1 MLVNELFKQSAPY
14 EQTQADN
21 YNFTIGRIAYQVFFN
36 RHVVETPREFFQT
49 FFYAPKQQEDELSKL
64 YKEHKPLRILE
75 VVFGIDTYRSNKLGS
90 KIKRDINREPTDYD
104 EDTILRLTGTGNAAI
119 VLSTVLKIIKEEI
132 KKYRANVIIAVASKE
147 EPSRISLYKTMA
159 KKLTAK
165 VPIAIDT
172 PTEAILIIP
181 IL

>member
-1 MLVNELFKQSAPY
+1 V
-14 EQTQADN
+14 
-21 YNFTIGRIAYQVFFN
+21 
-36 RHVVETPREFFQT
+36 
-49 FFYAPKQQEDELSKL
+49 PKQQEEELAKL
-64 YKEHKPLRILE
+64 YKEYKPLRILE

-90 KIKRDINREPTDYD
+90 KIKRNEPANYD
-104 EDTILRLTGTGNAAI
+104 EETILRLTGTGNAAI
-119 VLSTVLKIIKEEI
+119 VLSTVLKITKEEI

-159 KKLTAK
+159 KKLTGKA
-165 VPIAIDT
+165 PIAIDT